1 MYRSGIIGYGAGPRR
16 GYLGAG
22 IGYPYG
28 AIALPYYGGYGYPGF
43 GYGYPGCYGY
53 GLGCGLGYGYGY
65 YGSGGLL

>member
-28 AIALPYYGGYGYPGF
+28 VLAMPYYGGYGY
-43 GYGYPGCYGY
+43 GYPGYGY
-53 GLGCGLGYGYGY
+53 GLGYGGYGWGGYGGY